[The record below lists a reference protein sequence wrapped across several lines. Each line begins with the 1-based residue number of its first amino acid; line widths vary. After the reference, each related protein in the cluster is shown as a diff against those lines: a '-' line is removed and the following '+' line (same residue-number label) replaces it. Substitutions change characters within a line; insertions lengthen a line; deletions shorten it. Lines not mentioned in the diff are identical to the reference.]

1 MTSPPGMEEAHRA
14 ARAALVRTALVFTPL
29 FLLSLA
35 GMGGVIFNLARE
47 GPSGL
52 IITLVLLCLAG
63 FLTGHQSIQS
73 LRDLRSSP
81 RVSSGLIDRK
91 WNRADLFVLRSY
103 YIYVERSVF
112 KVSPLIYVELEE
124 GDMVSVN
131 HYPHTNTVISVELE
145 VGG

>member
-1 MTSPPGMEEAHRA
+1 M
-14 ARAALVRTALVFTPL
+14 FTPL

-35 GMGGVIFNLARE
+35 GMGIVIFNLVRE

-52 IITLVLLCLAG
+52 IITLVLLSLAA

-81 RVSSGLIDRK
+81 TVSSGPVDRK
-91 WNRADLFVLRSY
+91 WSRADLFVLHSY
-103 YIYVERSVF
+103 YIYVSRSVF
-112 KVSPLIYVELEE
+112 KVTPLIYTELEE
-124 GDMVSVN
+124 GDTVSVN

-145 VGG
+145 EGV